1 MVGFGK
7 IMHLEV
13 TKMTDGSTIKLVP
26 AGGGLLEN
34 FASGNGQQ
42 KACISLS
49 VIFMKFLLHPAT
61 YHVTVII
68 WKSKRTTEN
77 VRFNFQY
84 LMFQYLI

>member
-13 TKMTDGSTIKLVP
+13 TKMTDGSTIKLV
-26 AGGGLLEN
+26 E
-34 FASGNGQQ
+34 
-42 KACISLS
+42 ACWRITMS
-49 VIFMKFLLHPAT
+49 
-61 YHVTVII
+61 VII